1 MSDETFDVSAVQQYR
16 SHKLVRAAKILS
28 ASAKNPHE
36 NEGFMLEL
44 EGVDQK
50 WFASWDWWMTK
61 NARTGGYLV
70 FYEDGYTSWSPAEA
84 FEAGYDKVNG

>member
-1 MSDETFDVSAVQQYR
+1 MSNETFNVEAVQQYR

-28 ASAKNPHE
+28 VAAKNPHE
-36 NEGFMLEL
+36 NDGFLLEL
-44 EGVDQK
+44 EGVSQP
-50 WFASWDWWMTK
+50 WYATWDWWMTK
-61 NARTGGYLV
+61 NARVGGYLV